1 MYPGEIPRPT
11 VDLSVYTDQK
21 VLIAGT
27 PWGSSDALRLLGDTV
42 REFLSISIGD
52 QEATSPFA
60 KLPGLSSVENNLRT
74 AVLIANDKIFQ
85 RCNKETYSSS
95 CEAVILHTQN
105 SQVAWVQIGQPHIL
119 LLRKDKLFPL
129 QITFDLSVDFRIPT
143 PLPSRLIGLE
153 RAWDLEVRSLVLAE
167 EDTLIL
173 LARSLIPPAF
183 FNQRISGQTPEKT
196 IDTLFEA
203 AVADDPKSPFWL
215 TLLK

>member
-11 VDLSVYTDQK
+11 VDLIVHSDQDA
-21 VLIAGT
+21 LIAGT
-27 PWGSSDALRLLGDTV
+27 PWGSGEALKLLSDTV

-52 QEATSPFA
+52 QETTSPFA
-60 KLPGLSSVENNLRT
+60 KLPGLSSLENNLRT
-74 AVLIANDKIFQ
+74 AILIANDKIFQ

-95 CEAVILHTQN
+95 CEALILHNQN

-119 LLRKDKLFPL
+119 LLRKGKLFPL
-129 QITFDLSVDFRIPT
+129 QVTVDLSVDFNVPS

-153 RAWDLEVRSLVLAE
+153 RAWDLEVRSLVLAD
-167 EDTLIL
+167 EDSLIL

-183 FNQRISGQTPEKT
+183 FNQKLSDDSPEKT
-196 IDTLFEA
+196 IEILFEA
-203 AVADDPKSPFWL
+203 AVADNPKAPFWV

>member
-11 VDLSVYTDQK
+11 VDLSIYPDQN

-27 PWGSSDALRLLGDTV
+27 PWGSNEGLRLLGDTV
-42 REFLSISIGD
+42 REFLSVSIGD

-60 KLPGLSSVENNLRT
+60 KLPGLSFIENNLRT

-85 RCNKETYSSS
+85 RCNKEAYSAS
-95 CEAVILHTQN
+95 CEAVILHAQN

-119 LLRKDKLFPL
+119 LLRQDKLFPL
-129 QITFDLSVDFRIPT
+129 QVTFDLSVDFQIPT

-153 RAWDLEVRSLVLAE
+153 RAWDLEVRSLALAE
-167 EDTLIL
+167 KDSLIL
-173 LARSLIPPAF
+173 LARSFIPPTF
-183 FNQRISGQTPEKT
+183 FNQKLSNSSPEKT
-196 IDTLFEA
+196 MDILFES
-203 AVADDPKSPFWL
+203 AVADNPKSPFWI

>member
-11 VDLSVYTDQK
+11 VDLSLYTDQN

-27 PWGSSDALRLLGDTV
+27 PWGSNEALRLLSDTV
-42 REFLSISIGD
+42 REFLSVSIGD

-60 KLPGLSSVENNLRT
+60 KLPGLSSIENNLRT
-74 AVLIANDKIFQ
+74 AILIANDKIFQ
-85 RCNKETYSSS
+85 RCNKEAYSSS

-119 LLRKDKLFPL
+119 LLRKDKIFPL
-129 QITFDLSVDFRIPT
+129 QVTFDLSVDFQIPS

-153 RAWDLEVRSLVLAE
+153 RAWDLEVRSMVLS
-167 EDTLIL
+167 EDDSLIL
-173 LARSLIPPAF
+173 LARSFIPPAF
-183 FNQRISGQTPEKT
+183 FNQKLSSNTPEKT

-203 AVADDPKSPFWL
+203 AVADNPKSPFWL